1 MSNPEVEG
9 GVVKYR
15 LLNRS
20 KQTVLASEVE
30 LADTSWTRMKG
41 LLGRVAE
48 EFPSGEGLWIE
59 PSQGVHTIGMKF
71 PIDVLYLDREHRIIH
86 VCHKLPPFRIAALKF
101 KARSVIE
108 LPAGTLAQ
116 TQTAVGDVL
125 EISANKSE
133 EDGTCAATQV

>member
-1 MSNPEVEG
+1 MGTSL
-9 GVVKYR
+9 KYH
-15 LLNRS
+15 LVNRS

-41 LLGRVAE
+41 LLGQTAE
-48 EFPSGEGLWIE
+48 GFTAGKGLWIT

-71 PIDVLYLDREHRIIH
+71 PIDVVYLDSGYRVVYIH
-86 VCHKLPPFRIAALKF
+86 HALPPFRIAAIKL

-116 TQTAVGDVL
+116 TQTSVGDVL
-125 EISANKSE
+125 EISINQ
-133 EDGTCAATQV
+133 C

>member
-1 MSNPEVEG
+1 M
-9 GVVKYR
+9 KYQ

-41 LLGRVAE
+41 LLGQTSD
-48 EFPSGEGLWIE
+48 EFTSGKGLWII

-71 PIDVLYLDREHRIIH
+71 PIDVIYLDSSYRVIH
-86 VCHKLPPFRIAALKF
+86 LCHALHPFRIAAVKL

-108 LPAGTLAQ
+108 LPAGTLTQ
-116 TQTAVGDVL
+116 TQTSVGDVL
-125 EISANKSE
+125 EISA
-133 EDGTCAATQV
+133 V

>member
-1 MSNPEVEG
+1 M
-9 GVVKYR
+9 KYH

-41 LLGRVAE
+41 LLGQTSQDFSA
-48 EFPSGEGLWIE
+48 GKGLWIA
-59 PSQGVHTIGMKF
+59 PSQGVHTIGMKM
-71 PIDVLYLDREHRIIH
+71 PIDVVYLDSRYRVVH
-86 VCHKLPPFRIAALKF
+86 VCHTLPPFRIAAVKF

-116 TQTAVGDVL
+116 TRTSVGDVL
-125 EISANKSE
+125 EIQCNQ
-133 EDGTCAATQV
+133 G